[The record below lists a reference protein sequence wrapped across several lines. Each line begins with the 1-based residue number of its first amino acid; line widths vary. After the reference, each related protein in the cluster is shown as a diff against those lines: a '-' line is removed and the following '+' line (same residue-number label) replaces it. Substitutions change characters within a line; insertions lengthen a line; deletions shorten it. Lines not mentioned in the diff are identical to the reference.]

1 MITTADLI
9 KKVRCVINEP
19 YEDAEVSLL
28 TGKVRSFDDVIKE
41 LLSQAVALVQ
51 RSKGPKGGYVN
62 VKRLTS
68 LTGLLMEYGDG
79 TGYMC
84 LPDDYVELVCCKLDK
99 WKRPCTVVQPA
110 RSPEADRQYNAV
122 TRSGCQR
129 PVCVEGIMSAGSRT
143 IEFFPLPGGAKV
155 EDFFYEAKFDVNEGL
170 NRCDKYMI
178 DAVVYAC
185 ASLLYNM
192 FERYDAAKSFM
203 SFAMAF
209 CNGNAL

>member
-1 MITTADLI
+1 
-9 KKVRCVINEP
+9 
-19 YEDAEVSLL
+19 
-28 TGKVRSFDDVIKE
+28 
-41 LLSQAVALVQ
+41 
-51 RSKGPKGGYVN
+51 
-62 VKRLTS
+62 
-68 LTGLLMEYGDG
+68 
-79 TGYMC
+79 
-84 LPDDYVELVCCKLDK
+84 
-99 WKRPCTVVQPA
+99 
-110 RSPEADRQYNAV
+110 
-122 TRSGCQR
+122 
-129 PVCVEGIMSAGSRT
+129 MSAGSRT